1 MPGQSWTTAE
11 TALLKTLVQQG
22 LTSDK
27 ITARFSEEGIH
38 RTQKAIQR
46 KIAKEKVKS
55 TGWHSLVLPARTPL
69 YDTPIEL
76 RGNAL
81 ILSDI
86 HCPFQ
91 DAAFINASIDLAQQ
105 YDIDTAILA
114 GDLADFNAFSSFGR
128 DVGLDAN
135 EELDALAELVDRIA
149 ACFDRVAYFA
159 GNHDLRPLKPIRYA
173 GMTLTRLARMFTPP
187 ADDKHFL
194 VSDYSWCRL
203 YSGGVTW
210 HIEHPRSASVNPT
223 YVARRLAAK
232 FECSVVTAHGHTWG
246 MARSDSGRHWAVDSG
261 ICADPL
267 RLGYTQLV
275 HNTRPVQQ
283 QGAVLII
290 DGLPLLVNPQTIGM
304 FTR

>member
-11 TALLKTLVQQG
+11 TALLKALVQQG
-22 LTSDK
+22 LTTEK
-27 ITARFSEEGIH
+27 IAARFREEGIA
-38 RTQKAIQR
+38 RSQKAISR
-46 KIAKEKVKS
+46 KIANERDRGG
-55 TGWHSLVLPARTPL
+55 GWHAATPPSRARR
-69 YDTPIEL
+69 YDQPIEL
-76 RGNAL
+76 EGNAL
-81 ILSDI
+81 ILADI

-91 DAAFINASIDLAQQ
+91 DARFIDAAIDLAQQ
-105 YDIDTAILA
+105 YAIDAAILA
-114 GDLADFNAFSSFGR
+114 GDLADFNAFSAFGR
-128 DVGLDAN
+128 DAGLDAD

-149 ACFDRVAYFA
+149 ANFDRVAYFA
-159 GNHDLRPLKPIRYA
+159 GNHDLRPLKPVKYA
-173 GMTLTRLARMFTPP
+173 GMTLTRLARMFTPD
-187 ADDKHFL
+187 ADDKHFM
-194 VSDYSWCRL
+194 VSDYAWCRL
-203 YSGGVTW
+203 RSGGVLW
-210 HIEHPRSASVNPT
+210 HIEHPQNASVNAT

-246 MARSDSGRHWAVDSG
+246 LAKSDSGLHWAVDSG